1 MTPSVHTMTGP
12 FGAVPVAVATCAEVQ
27 GLPHRALR
35 VYLVL
40 LARHNAKRDGWAWS
54 LTALANDTGIAR
66 KKVPEAVHQLEQA
79 GLVEVRSGGGMASTH
94 YRVLVPP
101 SMRVVPAVG
110 TSTDVQSPPWGLPT
124 TAGGTRVVP
133 AMGTSVVPAVGT
145 TRQRSHTDG
154 TEDPPYPHTEGN
166 PPSPPASRGEQA
178 VEPSEED
185 EEPETRGDRVR
196 QLARD
201 MGIRPREARRIVER
215 QEHIAADTR
224 PKPPPLLVDMSM
236 LAEMRARGWLSSEQ
250 EQAFG
255 SESSQPVPETAPAQ
269 AVEVAP
275 VDEPRVFELPA
286 RLAHRA
292 RHRAT
297 VDAS

>member
-1 MTPSVHTMTGP
+1 MGVASCNEVHALT
-12 FGAVPVAVATCAEVQ
+12 
-27 GLPHRALR
+27 HRALR

-40 LARHNAKRDGWAWS
+40 LARHNAKLDGWSWS
-54 LTALANDTGIAR
+54 MAGLARDTGIHRDHIPDAVR
-66 KKVPEAVHQLEQA
+66 RLEAH
-79 GLVEVRSGGGMASTH
+79 GLVEVRRGVGLTCTH
-94 YRVLVPP
+94 YRMLVPP
-101 SMRVVPAVG
+101 SLRREGATVAPTPQREGAKLAPMEGATVAPTVG
-110 TSTDVQSPPWGLPT
+110 ATVAPT
-124 TAGGTRVVP
+124 L
-133 AMGTSVVPAVGT
+133 
-145 TRQRSHTDG
+145 QRSYNEE
-154 TEDPPYPHTEGN
+154 TEDPPYPHNEGN
-166 PPSPPASRGEQA
+166 PPSPPASRGGQA

-255 SESSQPVPETAPAQ
+255 SESSQPVRETAPAQ

-292 RHRAT
+292 RPRAT